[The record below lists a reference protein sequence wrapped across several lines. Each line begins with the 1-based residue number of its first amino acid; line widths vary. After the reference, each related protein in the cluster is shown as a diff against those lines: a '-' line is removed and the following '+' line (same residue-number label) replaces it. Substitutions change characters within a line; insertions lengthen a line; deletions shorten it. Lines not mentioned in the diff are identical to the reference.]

1 VTDPRIG
8 LARPGC
14 DRRHGPAGEIVVV
27 PESANVWTNG
37 MTMIGADDFTVV
49 LEITIIRF
57 TTFAWIVV
65 LLLIPG

>member
-1 VTDPRIG
+1 
-8 LARPGC
+8 
-14 DRRHGPAGEIVVV
+14 
-27 PESANVWTNG
+27 